1 MKISHTATDLLITF
15 EGTERF
21 WAFKKNL
28 IVPKKCIVSIDWSKL
43 FTEFDE
49 IWRVAGTGA
58 PGMLFA
64 GHFRGKGKWQFLFV
78 RKPKG
83 LFWRFRAAD
92 VLEIKTRNFIYAKVL
107 LSVDEQTA
115 RELIAWHTRAD

>member
-1 MKISHTATDLLITF
+1 
-15 EGTERF
+15 
-21 WAFKKNL
+21 
-28 IVPKKCIVSIDWSKL
+28 
-43 FTEFDE
+43 
-49 IWRVAGTGA
+49 
-58 PGMLFA
+58 MLFA